1 MAQKI
6 VLAFCEG
13 IAGIERQPLH
23 CSRDRV
29 EMIGGDIAPG
39 QGLLEQW
46 HLVADIGTVGG
57 RSGPGR
63 GATPT

>member
-6 VLAFCEG
+6 VLTFGEG
-13 IAGIERQPLH
+13 IAGVERQALH
-23 CSRDRV
+23 RPCDRI
-29 EMIGGDIAPG
+29 EMVGGDVTPG

-57 RSGPGR
+57 RTGPGR